1 MWEDQ
6 RQALKDV
13 IASIP
18 DDRWGETFKT
28 LFSRGEAITA
38 AQVAKG
44 MGMHEALHI
53 KEIVALKEGE

>member
-1 MWEDQ
+1 L
-6 RQALKDV
+6 RV
-13 IASIP
+13 IP